1 MNPKWFKDYLAYT
14 MSKYGMSLCVLG
26 MAAEFAEDG
35 IAVNALWPK
44 TVIATAA
51 LMAILKD
58 PQVIES
64 TTKHC
69 RLPSI
74 VADAAYEILLKDS
87 RECTGHFFI
96 DEDILRDKGVT
107 DFSHYAVSPGNPL
120 KEDFFF
126 RLNINIYFN
135 QTPYIKSS
143 KSAHKI
149 RGFHLVLFTN
159 SSSLLRPYIKVI
171 NIALTVGITST
182 TINIISAPNRT
193 HSKVWKKPDIIKFR
207 WRACQ

>member
-1 MNPKWFKDYLAYT
+1 MHQINVRGTFACSQACLPYLKKASNPHILNLSPPLNMNPKWFKDYLAYT

-120 KEDFFF
+120 KEDFF
-126 RLNINIYFN
+126 L
-135 QTPYIKSS
+135 
-143 KSAHKI
+143 
-149 RGFHLVLFTN
+149 
-159 SSSLLRPYIKVI
+159 
-171 NIALTVGITST
+171 
-182 TINIISAPNRT
+182 
-193 HSKVWKKPDIIKFR
+193 D
-207 WRACQ
+207 